1 MAAMKPRRLVSWLL
15 IVFGVLY
22 FFVPLLGTF
31 EFSLRLLRGV
41 YSVAAYRIVLA
52 DPRFAATVTYS
63 TVLALATIAV
73 GVLLVL
79 PTAYWIQLRLPR
91 LRQVVEFIWLLP
103 LMIPAIVLVFGYLTI
118 YNCSCA
124 FLLTGSTGTT
134 DRVL

>member
-1 MAAMKPRRLVSWLL
+1 MAAMKPRRLGAWLL

-63 TVLALATIAV
+63 TVLALATIVV
-73 GVLLVL
+73 GVALVV
-79 PTAYWIQLRLPR
+79 PTAYGIQLRLPR
-91 LRQVVEFIWLLP
+91 IRPVGALITTPPLGLP
-103 LMIPAIVLVFGYLTI
+103 
-118 YNCSCA
+118 
-124 FLLTGSTGTT
+124 
-134 DRVL
+134 

>member
-1 MAAMKPRRLVSWLL
+1 MKPRRLGSWLL

-91 LRQVVEFIWLLP
+91 LRPVVEFITLLP
-103 LMIPAIVLVFGYLTI
+103 LVILLS
-118 YNCSCA
+118 CSEPHLSPRA
-124 FLLTGSTGTT
+124 Q
-134 DRVL
+134 V